1 MKRRLTRM
9 SITKGFVIL
18 AFASISSLLVK
29 TNLVYATVVYVDKSN
44 HTIIILSLY
53 PNAIDKN
60 NITANQISS
69 NMTATSNVHPFAAR
83 IQLLFF
89 QQTIHQDTSSLL
101 TM

>member
-44 HTIIILSLY
+44 
-53 PNAIDKN
+53 P
-60 NITANQISS
+60 
-69 NMTATSNVHPFAAR
+69 R
-83 IQLLFF
+83 LLF
-89 QQTIHQDTSSLL
+89 SLAL
-101 TM
+101 SRRYRQE